1 MQAKLFQSAPGTWQ
15 GTLGQ
20 DSPAGSSRELWTS
33 WMWTFSGAQVWWKQ
47 KTKDS
52 VQLQG
57 KEREV
62 RAVAL
67 GDSWTRTSPRRSG
80 PRLGTHLLGK
90 PRTGTVTTWQ
100 PCAIRGSAYCD
111 PQWCQATAMCHCRAD
126 SHSLSHPEARAGPSP
141 DLQLPPG
148 CWGTTAGVLQL
159 DGLEGPF
166 QHQLFS
172 DSMREALHKE
182 NGVLCS
188 CLRKANNKTK
198 RRIPTNRTG
207 RIEGKTKERKGHNEK

>member
-1 MQAKLFQSAPGTWQ
+1 MKKQVSLWAPQTSRFCSDAQTGFGTQ
-15 GTLGQ
+15 RVCCFCPELKHAGQ
-20 DSPAGSSRELWTS
+20 TFPVCSRHVAGHPGAGQPSRELQ
-33 WMWTFSGAQVWWKQ
+33 GAMDLMDVDLLRG
-47 KTKDS
+47 TGMVEAKDS

-100 PCAIRGSAYCD
+100 PCAIRGSVYCD

-126 SHSLSHPEARAGPSP
+126 RHSLSHPQARAGPSP
-141 DLQLPPG
+141 DLQLSAG
-148 CWGTTAGVLQL
+148 CWGTTAGGLEL
-159 DGLEGPF
+159 DGL
-166 QHQLFS
+166 
-172 DSMREALHKE
+172 
-182 NGVLCS
+182 
-188 CLRKANNKTK
+188 
-198 RRIPTNRTG
+198 
-207 RIEGKTKERKGHNEK
+207 